1 MVFEAEYFERLHRD
15 VYFSTQLSFTA
26 TVICITWNPPVVGK
40 GVGESCGMSRR
51 ALQTLTLFK
60 TKTCL
65 FCYPVKD
72 KRLTFTTL
80 IHFVLVLFKLPS

>member
-40 GVGESCGMSRR
+40 GGGGGGAGWDESPRPSNPN
-51 ALQTLTLFK
+51 
-60 TKTCL
+60 
-65 FCYPVKD
+65 PV
-72 KRLTFTTL
+72 
-80 IHFVLVLFKLPS
+80 

>member
-40 GVGESCGMSRR
+40 GGGGELWDESPRPSNPNPVYDKDMFILLSC
-51 ALQTLTLFK
+51 
-60 TKTCL
+60 
-65 FCYPVKD
+65 
-72 KRLTFTTL
+72 
-80 IHFVLVLFKLPS
+80 